1 MNTKRH
7 TRRLLA
13 SATLF
18 VLPALLVGCT
28 SSSGPR
34 HAGDIDSIRW
44 NPSPAMHTLAE
55 RDSDRLNTH
64 ARVRDNDL
72 RAFSE
77 DIDSIFFL
85 DRPSRLHSGV
95 KR

>member
-7 TRRLLA
+7 TRRLMA

-18 VLPALLVGCT
+18 VLPALLVGC

-55 RDSDRLNTH
+55 RGSDRMNTH
-64 ARVRDNDL
+64 AHMRDTTL

-77 DIDSIFFL
+77 DIDSTFYL

>member
-1 MNTKRH
+1 MNTKRQ
-7 TRRLLA
+7 TRRLMA

-18 VLPALLVGCT
+18 VLPAVLVGC

-44 NPSPAMHTLAE
+44 DPSPAMHTLAG
-55 RDSDRLNTH
+55 RDSDRLNNY
-64 ARVRDNDL
+64 ARAKDTNL

-77 DIDSIFFL
+77 DFDRVFFL
-85 DRPSRLHSGV
+85 DRPSRLTNGV

>member
-1 MNTKRH
+1 MKIQRH
-7 TRRLLA
+7 ARRLTA
-13 SATLF
+13 AATLT
-18 VLPALLVGCT
+18 VLPALLIGCT

-44 NPSPAMHTLAE
+44 DPSPAMHTLAE
-55 RDSDRLNTH
+55 RDSDRLNNY
-64 ARVRDNDL
+64 ARAKDTNL
-72 RAFSE
+72 RAISE

-85 DRPSRLHSGV
+85 DKPSRLHSGV

>member
-1 MNTKRH
+1 MKTTRN
-7 TRRLLA
+7 TRRLTTA
-13 SATLF
+13 AALF
-18 VLPALLVGCT
+18 VLPAVLVGC

-44 NPSPAMHTLAE
+44 DPTPAMHTLAE
-55 RDSDRLNTH
+55 RDSDRLNNY
-64 ARVRDNDL
+64 ARTKDNNL

-77 DIDSIFFL
+77 DLDSMFFL

>member
-1 MNTKRH
+1 MKTTRH
-7 TRRLLA
+7 TRRLTTA
-13 SATLF
+13 AALF
-18 VLPALLVGCT
+18 VLPAVLVGC

-44 NPSPAMHTLAE
+44 DPTPAMHTLAE
-55 RDSDRLNTH
+55 RDSDRLNNY
-64 ARVRDNDL
+64 ARTKDNNL

-77 DIDSIFFL
+77 DLDKAFFL
-85 DRPSRLHSGV
+85 NRPSRLHSGV